1 MNNLET
7 FKSIFNSNELN
18 LNIPNSINLNQ
29 YNYPFDGIK
38 INDNKIAIEHYKSIR
53 EMENKIKLKFESNEP
68 LEILEAY
75 LSIIFWGHLST
86 SKNDG
91 KTNPKRALSKLP
103 KIFKNNGDIDT
114 VLVNF
119 IQTLIKSVLNEIS
132 NKNYDSAVA
141 IATLLPNIGFSFATK
156 IIAFMNPEDCGVLD
170 SKIAEK
176 LGLIDTK
183 LEVQR
188 SKNATILKSTLTNF
202 IFYKKYCIKLNESA
216 EKSIDTEGKYK
227 IRSVDVERFIF
238 TL

>member
-1 MNNLET
+1 MNNIET
-7 FKSIFNSNELN
+7 FKRIFNSNELN
-18 LNIPNSINLNQ
+18 LITPNSIKFNQ

-38 INDNKIAIEHYKSIR
+38 INENKIAIEHYNNIR
-53 EMENKIKLKFESNEP
+53 EMENNIKLKFESNEP
-68 LEILEAY
+68 IEIIEAY

-91 KTNPKRALSKLP
+91 KTNPKRALTKLP
-103 KIFKNNGDIDT
+103 KIFKNNGDIDIA
-114 VLVNF
+114 VINF
-119 IQTLIKSVLNEIS
+119 VQTLIKSVLNEVS

-176 LGLIDTK
+176 LGLIDTQ
-183 LEVQR
+183 LEVQK
-188 SKNATILKSTLTNF
+188 SKNGIILKSTLTNF
-202 IFYKKYCIKLNESA
+202 IFYKKYCAKLNEIA
-216 EKSIDTEGKYK
+216 EKSIDSEGKYK